1 MEVLDRCVVTSAA
14 TATWRNVDVVD
25 VELLTS
31 MHHNQIAPDE
41 DRLTVGRAALLST
54 KGIVFLISIG
64 RPPCL
69 FLWWSSRT
77 DAHPGDFSG
86 IDLLVKKVSWIAAML
101 SLFLL
106 RKVNSSERINV
117 FASIASVFATRF
129 VAFMFIISNCIPD

>member
-1 MEVLDRCVVTSAA
+1 MLDRCVKTSAA

-25 VELLTS
+25 VQLLTI
-31 MHHNQIAPDE
+31 MHQNLIAPDE

-54 KGIVFLISIG
+54 KGIVFLTSIS
-64 RPPCL
+64 RPPPL

-86 IDLLVKKVSWIAAML
+86 MDLLVKKVSWIASML
-101 SLFLL
+101 TLFIW

-117 FASIASVFATRF
+117 FASIAYIFATRF
-129 VAFMFIISNCIPD
+129 VAFMFIISNSIPD